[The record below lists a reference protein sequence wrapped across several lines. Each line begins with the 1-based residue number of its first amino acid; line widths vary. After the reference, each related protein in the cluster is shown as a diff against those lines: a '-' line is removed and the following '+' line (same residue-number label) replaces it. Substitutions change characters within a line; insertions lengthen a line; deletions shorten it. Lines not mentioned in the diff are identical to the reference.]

1 MKNEELIKAFEKNE
15 FDLFQSNENLKGSKE
30 SLENE

>member
-1 MKNEELIKAFEKNE
+1 MKNEELIKSFEKNE
-15 FDLFQSNENLKGSKE
+15 LDLYQAIENLKGSKE